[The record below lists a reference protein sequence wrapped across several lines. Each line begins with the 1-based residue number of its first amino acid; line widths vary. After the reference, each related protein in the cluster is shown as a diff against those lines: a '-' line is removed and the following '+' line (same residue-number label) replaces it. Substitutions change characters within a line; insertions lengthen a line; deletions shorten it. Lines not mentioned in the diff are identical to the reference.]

1 MFQIELCA
9 SVCRSEYGETTGG
22 TGITQGSKLTMC
34 TEMGLCQYPLG
45 HERKCNEALLNCLAD
60 LIIIIKG
67 LSLTIWGLVVYTTT
81 ALPPTV

>member
-22 TGITQGSKLTMC
+22 TGMTQGSKLTMC

-45 HERKCNEALLNCLAD
+45 HERKCNEASLLNWLAD
-60 LIIIIKG
+60 IIVIKG
-67 LSLTIWGLVVYTTT
+67 LGLTIWGLVVYTIT